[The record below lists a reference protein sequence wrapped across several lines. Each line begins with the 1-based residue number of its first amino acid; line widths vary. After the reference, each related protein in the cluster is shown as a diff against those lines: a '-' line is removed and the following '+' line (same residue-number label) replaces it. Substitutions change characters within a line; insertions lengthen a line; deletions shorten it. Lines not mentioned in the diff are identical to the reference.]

1 MPGIH
6 ADMNGSAGRV
16 GGTAAKHAPRYVRPE
31 KGATERETPCIA
43 PQVSSTREIPGDR
56 MTAVLRLR
64 SGEGTVAVEWAGAV
78 LAQRMQ
84 AGRGMYGPC

>member
-1 MPGIH
+1 MPTLLDQPG
-6 ADMNGSAGRV
+6 ALAGRRQNMPL
-16 GGTAAKHAPRYVRPE
+16 GTYDLKKERPKGKRHASRPRYRVRVRP
-31 KGATERETPCIA
+31 
-43 PQVSSTREIPGDR
+43 PGES